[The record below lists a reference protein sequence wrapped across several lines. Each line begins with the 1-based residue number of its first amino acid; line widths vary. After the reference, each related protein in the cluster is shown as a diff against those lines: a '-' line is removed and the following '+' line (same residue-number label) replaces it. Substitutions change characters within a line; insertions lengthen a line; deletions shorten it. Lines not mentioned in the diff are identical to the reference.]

1 VARKAEECDIEGLL
15 LQRGASDWQ
24 ERSWGAASNEFAT
37 GSMLNGEHA
46 NAAAAAAAAAAMA
59 MERLHLPSGAS
70 DMPAS
75 TRKSGPSG
83 SHKSSQVDRLG
94 KRSVGNDSPCRQMAS
109 SSKATWH
116 SDKDAPPLASASTL
130 PDKLPSAAKPS
141 ESAAD
146 KADASFFNTAVAH
159 AMYGKQVSTNVRT
172 IVGKDATG
180 VTDAACT
187 DPEVK
192 TSDAIIAGVVDSA
205 AVDKATK
212 PEALSKV
219 AEEATAES
227 SAQALAVPSAET
239 NYAANAADSAE
250 VRDGDMPGS
259 IVPKQGPNVAM
270 SYANAVT
277 SGGDGA
283 PDTHAE
289 DNFLPQ
295 ATADEVGSRAGT
307 GTNTAALA
315 ASSSKALE
323 GDVREQTQD
332 SNLLSYVQGL
342 VAGANTGCLESEPV
356 GTLPSATSAHTPASY
371 ANVVESGDNGSAEA
385 VPAKEYCKDSIAD
398 KPGSHTDD
406 TSGDKD
412 TTAPAGIVDRDT
424 DAKPASY
431 VEVVL
436 GFEGASTPAGAKSDT
451 SDDLGVNAAAN
462 QGLAA
467 SKPAK
472 AAMAK
477 YAPDESS
484 GQLATN
490 RESERPKTKRQ
501 GAMKNSD
508 DAHRYRGS
516 TDASMAA
523 KKSQLDSPSQT
534 ATPSAPVSREERCPT
549 SVSQEALVQG
559 SATGPKT
566 GRCPRGAGDQES
578 HAAIALATAAA
589 KQLGKGVSQQGSSSH
604 TYNDVEKKT
613 REDTGFMN
621 DVEKKTRE
629 DTGFMN
635 DHAVPASAGMSPAP

>member
-24 ERSWGAASNEFAT
+24 ERSWGAASNEFTT
-37 GSMLNGEHA
+37 GSMLDGEHA

-70 DMPAS
+70 DKPAS

-94 KRSVGNDSPCRQMAS
+94 KRSIGNDSPCRQMAS
-109 SSKATWH
+109 SSKAAGH
-116 SDKDAPPLASASTL
+116 SDKNAPPLASASTL

-146 KADASFFNTAVAH
+146 KADALFSNTAVVH
-159 AMYGKQVSTNVRT
+159 AASVAMCSKQVSTNVRT
-172 IVGKDATG
+172 FVGKDATG

-187 DPEVK
+187 DPEVL
-192 TSDAIIAGVVDSA
+192 TSDAVIAGVVDRA

-212 PEALSKV
+212 PEALSNI

-227 SAQALAVPSAET
+227 SLQALAIPSAET
-239 NYAANAADSAE
+239 DCAANAADSAK

-259 IVPKQGPNVAM
+259 IVPKQVPNVAM

-289 DNFLPQ
+289 DNSLPQ

-315 ASSSKALE
+315 DSSSKALE
-323 GDVREQTQD
+323 GDVREQTED

-342 VAGANTGCLESEPV
+342 VASANTGCLETEPV
-356 GTLPSATSAHTPASY
+356 GTLPSTTSAFTPASY

-385 VPAKEYCKDSIAD
+385 VPAKEYRTDSIAD

-406 TSGDKD
+406 NSGDKD

-451 SDDLGVNAAAN
+451 SDELGVNAAAN

-467 SKPAK
+467 SKPTK

-484 GQLATN
+484 GQLATH
-490 RESERPKTKRQ
+490 REVERPNTKRQ
-501 GAMKNSD
+501 GATKNSD

-516 TDASMAA
+516 TDASVAA

-549 SVSQEALVQG
+549 SFSQEALVQG

-566 GRCPRGAGDQES
+566 GRCPGGAGDQES
-578 HAAIALATAAA
+578 HAAIALATAAT

-604 TYNDVEKKT
+604 TYDDVEKKT
-613 REDTGFMN
+613 REDIGS
-621 DVEKKTRE
+621 
-629 DTGFMN
+629 MN